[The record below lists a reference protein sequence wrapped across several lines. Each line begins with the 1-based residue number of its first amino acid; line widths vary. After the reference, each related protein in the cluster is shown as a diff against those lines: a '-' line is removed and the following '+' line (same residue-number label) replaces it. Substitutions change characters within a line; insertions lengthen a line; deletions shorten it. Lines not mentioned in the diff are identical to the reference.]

1 MSLTTHSADS
11 RATNGSAGDADRR
24 LDFHPAMGMRWEIT
38 RSTEETS
45 GELFES
51 TNWLDA
57 RVPGPPL
64 HVHPNSV
71 ESFELI
77 EGSFEVFKDG
87 AWTTLSPGETAI
99 IPAGVPHTF
108 RTAGDQPAKIVT
120 RIQPAGNSEAFFRD
134 IHRLIHSGKVKRLP
148 PNGPRAA
155 IYAAML
161 YDRYPDE
168 VRPTGALGWVF
179 KALTVVGKTLRFEL

>member
-1 MSLTTHSADS
+1 M
-11 RATNGSAGDADRR
+11 
-24 LDFHPAMGMRWEIT
+24 
-38 RSTEETS
+38 
-45 GELFES
+45 
-51 TNWLDA
+51 
-57 RVPGPPL
+57 
-64 HVHPNSV
+64 
-71 ESFELI
+71 
-77 EGSFEVFKDG
+77 
-87 AWTTLSPGETAI
+87 
-99 IPAGVPHTF
+99 PHTF
-108 RTAGDQPAKIVT
+108 RTSGDQPAKIVT